1 MPPQKELE
9 DWSGSFPTKSLAKES
24 WQEKAANSSSSRP
37 SQFSASSSRFS
48 FNGIDKLSFALN
60 RGEKPQW
67 EVAVSPIEF
76 YKIWDSGAWTGLS
89 LGTREFHHFYVR
101 AHRRGPEPKYR
112 VYSLSPQKEVIDFS
126 FCSKKD
132 ALILEKEIKEKSE
145 APNSYRILHIKMLSS
160 QELKR
165 EKAWEFEAEAGQ
177 EFLTLSPSSCS
188 SVELHGWPKNYLL
201 KLSP

>member
-37 SQFSASSSRFS
+37 SQFSANSSRFS

-112 VYSLSPQKEVIDFS
+112 TYGLNSKKSTIDFT

-132 ALILEKEIKEKSE
+132 ALLLEKEIQAKTEDIQVYS
-145 APNSYRILHIKMLSS
+145 ITHIKMLSS

-165 EKAWEFEAEAGQ
+165 EAAWDFEAEPGQ
-177 EFLTLSPSSCS
+177 EYLSFSSNNCKT
-188 SVELHGWPKNYLL
+188 VELEGWPKSHLIHL
-201 KLSP
+201 